1 MTAEGNNMHRSE
13 TTPSSSTTNV
23 SKFEAYSLPA
33 RCPSFF
39 FTETYTGKNAVTIMP
54 PHTSS

>member
-1 MTAEGNNMHRSE
+1 MHRSE
-13 TTPSSSTTNV
+13 TAPSSSTTKV

>member
-1 MTAEGNNMHRSE
+1 MHRRE
-13 TTPSSSTTNV
+13 TAPSSSSTNV

-39 FTETYTGKNAVTIMP
+39 FTETYTGRNAVTIMP